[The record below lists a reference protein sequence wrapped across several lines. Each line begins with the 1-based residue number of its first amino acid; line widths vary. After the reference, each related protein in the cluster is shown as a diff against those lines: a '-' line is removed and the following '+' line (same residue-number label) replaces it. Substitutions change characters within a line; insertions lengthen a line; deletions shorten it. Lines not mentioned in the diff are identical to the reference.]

1 MSGFKKVTIF
11 LGNKIYNEV
20 LDAIE
25 YRNRRIQFDKEDK
38 KVLSVEEFITGST
51 IQVLKWL
58 NDEDSFAGI
67 DDLGKP
73 YRLENSFKKILQEKG
88 MRAKDLAEITNIHAG
103 NISIILNNRS
113 QPSLD
118 YFLRIWIAL
127 GCPPLNE
134 CLHRIKDEEPEE
146 PEEK

>member
-1 MSGFKKVTIF
+1 MSDYKIVTIY
-11 LGNKIYNEV
+11 LSNEAYKEI
-20 LDAIE
+20 LDIIE
-25 YRNRRIQFDKEDK
+25 YRNKRIQFDREDK
-38 KVLSVEEFITGST
+38 KVRSIEEFVKGSAL
-51 IQVLKWL
+51 QVLKWL
-58 NDEDSFAGI
+58 RDEDSFAGI

-88 MRAKDLAEITNIHAG
+88 MRSKDLAEMTNIHAG

-134 CLHRIKDEEPEE
+134 CLHRIKDEEA
-146 PEEK
+146 EEK

>member
-1 MSGFKKVTIF
+1 MANYKKITVF
-11 LGNKIYNEV
+11 LNEEFYKEI
-20 LDAIE
+20 LDIIE
-25 YRNRRIQFDKEDK
+25 YRNKRVQFDKEDK
-38 KVLSVEEFITGST
+38 KVSSVEEFVTGSV

-58 NDEDSFAGI
+58 KGEDSFAGI

-73 YRLENSFKKILQEKG
+73 YRLENSFKKIMLDKG

-134 CLHRIKDEEPEE
+134 CLHRIKDAEPEE
-146 PEEK
+146 S

>member
-1 MSGFKKVTIF
+1 MSDYKKISIF
-11 LGNKIYNEV
+11 LNEEYYKEII
-20 LDAIE
+20 DIIE
-25 YRNRRIQFDKEDK
+25 YRNKRVQFDKENK
-38 KVLSVEEFITGST
+38 KVTSIEEFITGSV

-58 NDEDSFAGI
+58 KDEDSFAGL

-73 YRLENSFKKILQEKG
+73 YRLQNNFKNILHEKR
-88 MRAKDLAEITNIHAG
+88 MRAKDLAELTNIHPG
-103 NISIILNNRS
+103 NISIILNNRN

-134 CLHRIKDEEPEE
+134 CLYRVQDEEPEE
-146 PEEK
+146 N

>member
-1 MSGFKKVTIF
+1 MGDYKKITIF
-11 LGNKIYNEV
+11 LNEQHYKEIT
-20 LDAIE
+20 DIIE
-25 YRNRRIQFDKEDK
+25 YRNKRVQFDKEDK
-38 KVLSVEEFITGST
+38 KVSSIEEFITGSV

-58 NDEDSFAGI
+58 KDEDSFAGI

-73 YRLENSFKKILQEKG
+73 YRLQNDFKKIMLKKG
-88 MRAKDLAEITNIHAG
+88 MRGKDLADTTNIHHG
-103 NISIILNNRS
+103 NISTILNNKN

-134 CLHRIKDEEPEE
+134 CLYRIKDENPDEG
-146 PEEK
+146 